1 MGQGVRGTG
10 AEPRSRMRRNRETGA
25 ALVQQWRSS
34 GQTPTQFCRAQGVG
48 AHRLHYWRRKLDGVR
63 TSEPS
68 LTGEFLALSTPER
81 VQVEEP
87 AQDRSQVVIEIRA
100 TDRIL
105 VQVRVA
111 AGSAAFVQ
119 TLRGVLEALA
129 S

>member
-1 MGQGVRGTG
+1 MGQAVRGAD
-10 AEPRSRMRRNRETGA
+10 AEPRSRVRRNQKAGA

-34 GQTPTQFCRAQGVG
+34 GQTPAQFCRAQGVG

-68 LTGEFLALSTPER
+68 LTGEFLALSTPAR

-87 AQDRSQVVIEIRA
+87 AQDRSQVVIEILA
-100 TDRIL
+100 TDRIA

-111 AGSAAFVQ
+111 AGSAGFVE